1 MNKYIYKT
9 KYNII
14 ITNPKNKK
22 RKERCGLGPPI
33 NWEIP
38 PNNRTKPINIWAGAW
53 RLYKSKVAPIYMYT
67 PNIIA
72 KVIEQKKNIF
82 LINPPTFL

>member
-14 ITNPKNKK
+14 ILNPKNKK
-22 RKERCGLGPPI
+22 RKERWGLGPPI

-38 PNNRTKPINIWAGAW
+38 PNNRTKLINIWAGA
-53 RLYKSKVAPIYMYT
+53 
-67 PNIIA
+67 
-72 KVIEQKKNIF
+72 
-82 LINPPTFL
+82 

>member
-33 NWEIP
+33 N
-38 PNNRTKPINIWAGAW
+38 
-53 RLYKSKVAPIYMYT
+53 
-67 PNIIA
+67 
-72 KVIEQKKNIF
+72 
-82 LINPPTFL
+82 